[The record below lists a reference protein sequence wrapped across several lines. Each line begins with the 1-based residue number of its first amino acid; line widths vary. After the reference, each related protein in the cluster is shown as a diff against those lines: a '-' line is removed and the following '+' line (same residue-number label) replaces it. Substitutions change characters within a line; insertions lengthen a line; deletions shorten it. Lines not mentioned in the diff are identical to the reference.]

1 MIDKPLYITEEG
13 LRKLKDELE
22 YLKGTKRHEVA
33 ERINRAKDLGDLK
46 ENAEY
51 HDAKDEMGFVAGRIM
66 ELENSI
72 NRATIITKTD
82 DDTVGIG
89 SRVKVRYEAAG
100 KEKEKTFT
108 ITGSAEADPLQG
120 LISNESPLGQDLIGK
135 RVGDRFEKEV
145 PAGKTVYTVLA
156 ID

>member
-1 MIDKPLYITEEG
+1 MTDKPLYITEEG

-89 SRVKVRYEAAG
+89 SRVRVRYEAAG